1 MKAPK
6 PLRHVFLQVTFLVV
20 LIVITSR
27 LGYLQIVQHDF
38 FTEKSRN
45 QLKRIINIFPN
56 RGHIYDRHM
65 QPLALTKKS
74 YSVFAVPP
82 EIENNWV
89 FAKRVA
95 PYLDMT
101 RKELSDKL
109 YATKSPFL
117 WLKRQVDPDVVESL
131 QALEIKGIG
140 FIPTQQRVYPHR
152 ELFSHILGF
161 VGVDNQGLGGLEYK
175 YDTHFKGSQGKIIL
189 ERDPR
194 GFQLISGRRETI
206 PPQDGG
212 HVVTTLDPYIQFFAQ
227 KHLAWGV
234 HFNQAQK
241 GQVIVMDPKSGDILA
256 MASYPEFDP
265 NKWTEVPSSTRKNTG
280 IVDVYE
286 PGSIFKVLTI
296 ASALEEHVVTPG
308 TVITVP
314 ETLKIYDR
322 TISEAHDREEGESDQ
337 KTVAEILQFSLN
349 VGTSL
354 VAQKLGEERFYS
366 YIKRFGFGERTDIEL
381 PGESRGLSRPLER
394 WSKVDIAMISF
405 GQGIA
410 VTSLQMAAAVG
421 AIANNGIYM
430 KPRIV
435 QYESDHDFDTRKGIP
450 KLTRKRVISEET
462 ASQMRDILKGAVEF
476 GTGTPVRIK
485 GMSIGGKT
493 GTAQKAKEN
502 GRGYEKGKYIASF
515 VGFFPV
521 EEPEYL
527 ILVSIDSPK
536 KSIWGS
542 TVAGPVFRK
551 IAEDIIDY
559 KNMPLNLEN

>member
-6 PLRHVFLQVTFLVV
+6 PVRHIILQLGFLAVLV
-20 LIVITSR
+20 IIASR

-38 FTEKSRN
+38 FTEKSRS

-56 RGHIYDRHM
+56 RGHIYDRDM

-74 YSVFAVPP
+74 FSVFAVPP

-95 PYLDMT
+95 PYLGMT

-117 WLKRQVDPDVVESL
+117 WLKRQVEPDVVE
-131 QALEIKGIG
+131 ALKELNIKGVG

-175 YDTHFKGSQGKIIL
+175 YDTHFKGSPGKIIL

-212 HVVTTLDPYIQFFAQ
+212 HIVTTLDPYIQYFAQ
-227 KHLAWGV
+227 KYLEWGV
-234 HFNQAQK
+234 HYNEAEK
-241 GQVIVMDPKSGDILA
+241 GQVIVMDPQSGDVLA

-265 NKWTEVPSSTRKNTG
+265 NKWTDVSSSIRKNTA

-296 ASALEEHVVTPG
+296 AAALEERVATPG

-314 ETLKIYDR
+314 ETLRVYDR
-322 TISEAHDREEGESDQ
+322 TISEAHDREEGETDQ
-337 KTVAEILQFSLN
+337 KTVAEILQYSLN

-354 VAQKLGEERFYS
+354 VAQQLGEERFYS
-366 YIKRFGFGERTDIEL
+366 YIKRFGFGQRTGIEL
-381 PGESRGLSRPLER
+381 PGESRGLSRPLSR

-410 VTSLQMAAAVG
+410 VTSLQMAAAVS
-421 AIANNGIYM
+421 AIVNDGIYM

-435 QYESDHDFDTRKGIP
+435 QYASDHDFNTRQGVP
-450 KLTRKRVISEET
+450 KLTRKRVISKET
-462 ASQMRDILKGAVEF
+462 SEQMREIMKGVVEF
-476 GTGTPVRIK
+476 GTATPVRIK
-485 GMSIGGKT
+485 GMTVGGKT

-502 GRGYEKGKYIASF
+502 GRGYESGKYIASF

-521 EEPEYL
+521 EKPEYL

-551 IAEDIIDY
+551 IAEDIIDV
-559 KNMPLNLEN
+559 KNMPLTFEN

>member
-6 PLRHVFLQVTFLVV
+6 PVRHIILQISFLVV
-20 LIVITSR
+20 LVIITSR
-27 LGYLQIVQHDF
+27 LGYLQIVQHEF

-56 RGHIYDRHM
+56 RGHIYDRDM
-65 QPLALTKKS
+65 QALALTKKS

-89 FAKRVA
+89 FAKKVA
-95 PYLDMT
+95 PYLGMT

-109 YATKSPFL
+109 YATKAPYL
-117 WLKRQVDPDVVESL
+117 WLKRQLDPDIMKEL
-131 QALEIKGIG
+131 KDLDIKGLG

-212 HVVTTLDPYIQFFAQ
+212 HIVTTLDPYIQFFSQ
-227 KHLAWGV
+227 KYLEWTIHKHEAE
-234 HFNQAQK
+234 K
-241 GQVIVMDPKSGDILA
+241 GQVIVMDPRSGDVLA

-265 NKWTEVPSSTRKNTG
+265 NKWTDVTSSTRKNTS

-286 PGSIFKVLTI
+286 PGSIFKVMTI
-296 ASALEEHVVTPG
+296 AAALEEQVVTPG
-308 TVITVP
+308 TVLTVP
-314 ETLKIYDR
+314 ETLRIHDR
-322 TISEAHDREEGESDQ
+322 TVSEAHEREEGESDQ
-337 KTVAEILQFSLN
+337 KSVAEILQFSLN
-349 VGTSL
+349 VGTTM

-366 YIKRFGFGERTDIEL
+366 YIKRFGFGQRTGIEL

-421 AIANNGIYM
+421 AIANDGIYM

-435 QYESDHDFDTRKGIP
+435 QYASDHDFDTRQGVP
-450 KLTRKRVISEET
+450 KLTRKRVISEDT
-462 ASQMRDILKGAVEF
+462 AKQMREIMQGVVDF
-476 GTGTPVRIK
+476 GTATPVKIK
-485 GMSIGGKT
+485 GMTVGGKT

-527 ILVSIDSPK
+527 ILVSVDSPK

-559 KNMPLNLEN
+559 KNIPLNFDN